1 MSDDI
6 NIAISNSETINA
18 TIVDDKTIN
27 VVLENGVGQD
37 TKTIKVSY
45 NDTTDDY
52 LENKITSGDGI
63 IITKKD
69 SGSNESLEISSS
81 NPTIE
86 WGEILGN
93 ISDQTDLQ
101 NALDLKATIVDLD
114 SHMNDLSNPH
124 EVTKT
129 QVGLSDVDNTSDLD
143 KPISDATQSALDL
156 KYDSDDFNNDFDTRF
171 GIKNTGDLSEG
182 TNLYYTELRVSSN
195 TDVIANTNA
204 RHDAVTVTDSSE
216 IDFTLTGQ
224 DITASLKS
232 GSIDETKLDSSVNS
246 SLDLADSS
254 IQSSDLSTALGDYV
268 PYSGSTSN
276 VNLGVYNFSTTG
288 DINADSFITNSG
300 TSSDFVK
307 GDGSLDSNTY
317 LTTETDPVF
326 SSSQAS
332 NITSTDITNLGNLSG
347 INSGDQ
353 TSSDFDIKDLT
364 DSTNL
369 KTTWN
374 NKQNELIS
382 GTNIKTINSES
393 LLGSGNIDISGGTE
407 NSFETVSKNLK
418 SYPYVLNYNSGEL
431 SSIVYTIGGDSI
443 TKTFNYS
450 SGVLNSIVLSGDT
463 PSGIDLTK
471 TLNYSSGVLIGVSY
485 L

>member
-1 MSDDI
+1 MTNLTDVLPNYLITSARTNLINEYIEHGTHKINTLSVDI
-6 NIAISNSETINA
+6 GGTEVITSARAGVFSGVSIGSLSGLLKADSGVVSAAILGT
-18 TIVDDKTIN
+18 DY
-27 VVLENGVGQD
+27 
-37 TKTIKVSY
+37 IKDLNNFS
-45 NDTTDDY
+45 TTDLD
-52 LENKITSGDGI
+52 EGI
-63 IITKKD
+63 
-69 SGSNESLEISSS
+69 
-81 NPTIE
+81 
-86 WGEILGN
+86 
-93 ISDQTDLQ
+93 
-101 NALDLKATIVDLD
+101 
-114 SHMNDLSNPH
+114 
-124 EVTKT
+124 
-129 QVGLSDVDNTSDLD
+129 
-143 KPISDATQSALDL
+143 
-156 KYDSDDFNNDFDTRF
+156 
-171 GIKNTGDLSEG
+171 
-182 TNLYYTELRVSSN
+182 NLYYTNIRAINALAPHTSDATIHFTQSN
-195 TDVIANTNA
+195 ISITESQINNLKNYYLASNPNGFISNLSNFTTDN
-204 RHDAVTVTDSSE
+204 
-216 IDFTLTGQ
+216 LTQ
-224 DITASLKS
+224 
-232 GSIDETKLDSSVNS
+232 GSINFYDKIVGFTGGTNVTISGTYPNFVITDNS
-246 SLDLADSS
+246 
-254 IQSSDLSTALGDYV
+254 INTSDLSTALGDYV

-317 LTTETDPVF
+317 LTNETDPVF

-485 L
+485 S